1 MVKSQSTRQQSLWY
15 RQFDLDKPPTLTL
28 TWDMRPLFFLKRC
41 LLPRNP
47 FAVIVATLMM
57 VAVGQPCWADI
68 YRYEDEEG
76 VVHFTDAPTDK
87 KFKVFLR
94 DLRKDRQLR
103 THFRIARGNPQE
115 YEQLIQSSAAKYGVS
130 AALIKAVIQAESGYN
145 PNAVSRTGASGL
157 MQLMPGTAKQ
167 LKVADSFNPQQNV
180 DGGVRYLKFLLD
192 TFKGDVTLALAAYNA
207 GLHKVAKYGGV
218 PPYEE
223 TRTYVSRVLS
233 YMRSN

>member
-1 MVKSQSTRQQSLWY
+1 MSS
-15 RQFDLDKPPTLTL
+15 
-28 TWDMRPLFFLKRC
+28 LFF
-41 LLPRNP
+41 RNLRLTRHLQ
-47 FAVIVATLMM
+47 AVAVASLVVVV
-57 VAVGQPCWADI
+57 VAVGYSWADI

-103 THFRIARGNPQE
+103 TRFRVASGNPQE
-115 YEQLIQSSAAKYGVS
+115 FEQLIQASAAKYGVNV
-130 AALIKAVIQAESGYN
+130 ALVKAVIQAESGYN

-167 LKVADSFNPQQNV
+167 LKVADAFNPKQNV

-207 GLHKVAKYGGV
+207 GLGKVAKYGGV